1 MQNRKGRFVL
11 VQFILAGMI
20 ALTGCAQEE
29 APGGVTDVS
38 GALFLSENE
47 SSEETAEASA
57 EVALTTGTQITE
69 ISAAAQEDTAKER
82 ARKLTEEELAQMQEF
97 INEEGSYG
105 FLLST
110 YERPQDLD
118 AGQVFYTGAGLPLD
132 PVTEEE
138 RDAYLEETG
147 GDEAVN
153 LFRLTAQQ
161 VDDYLQYSAGI
172 SVEELTQSPDWV
184 YLEDYDAYYICHG
197 DEDTN
202 RCTFEVTD
210 AAVQGD
216 YYRVHY
222 RNKRE
227 AGDLDGWYIPVYEAI
242 LKKNGDTYRF
252 CANRLWMEKDL
263 LLQSYR
269 TMALDSGDVVSFC
282 SYKPDTD
289 YSENADVTF
298 ALIKDGHFICNLPG
312 MDARNIRTHMVFDE
326 VRAIETADYDG
337 DGKSEIAVICEY
349 DHDRESEGREDKLE
363 ARIYRF
369 AEDGQP
375 VLDEKLSG
383 KINKNVKTLTLS
395 GIAYYIKN
403 GEDRKVYESREEAFA
418 DEIATVDPALY
429 DRFALIYVNDDK
441 YPELLEMGTAPE
453 TGARIVFYHDGV
465 LEETQVTDEFAFL
478 RKENFLYC
486 KNGTENLF
494 WEALYVYAGNRL
506 RVNQSGTYGTRDA
519 AVTTFRKDGTP
530 AYTYVWEGSPVTEAG
545 YKDALFFVFD
555 KQRAESSDKIKTVSA
570 EELLAELRK

>member
-1 MQNRKGRFVL
+1 MRNRNGRSVL
-11 VQFILAGMI
+11 IQFILAGMI
-20 ALTGCAQEE
+20 ALTGCAHEE

-47 SSEETAEASA
+47 SSEETAAA
-57 EVALTTGTQITE
+57 AADDAMTTGTQITE
-69 ISAAAQEDTAKER
+69 ISPAAQEEAEKER
-82 ARKLTEEELAQMQEF
+82 ARKLTDKECGQMQEF
-97 INEEGSYG
+97 INEDGSYG

-118 AGQVFYTGAGLPLD
+118 AGQVFYTGAGLPID

-147 GDEAVN
+147 KEEAVN

-161 VDDYLQYSAGI
+161 VGDYLQYMAGI
-172 SVEELTQSPDWV
+172 SVDELTKSPDWI
-184 YLEDYDAYYICHG
+184 YLEEYDAYYICHG

-202 RCTFEVTD
+202 RCTLEVTD

-269 TMALDSGDVVSFC
+269 TMTTDTGDVVSFC
-282 SYKPDTD
+282 SYRPDTD

-298 ALIKDGHFICNLPG
+298 ALVKDGRFICNLPG
-312 MDARNIRTHMVFDE
+312 MDARNIRSGMVFDE
-326 VRAIETADYDG
+326 VREIETADYDG
-337 DGKSEIAVICEY
+337 DGRSEIAVICKY
-349 DHDRESEGREDKLE
+349 DLDRDTAGRDDELE

-369 AEDGQP
+369 TEDGQP
-375 VLDEKLSG
+375 ELDEKLSK
-383 KINKNVKTLTLS
+383 KINKDLKALSLS
-395 GIAYYIKN
+395 GIAYYIQN

-418 DEIATVDPALY
+418 DELANIDPALY
-429 DRFALIYVNDDK
+429 DRFALIFVNDDK
-441 YPELLEMGTAPE
+441 YPELLEMGTTPE
-453 TGARIVFYHDGV
+453 RGAKIVFYHDGV
-465 LEETQVTDEFAFL
+465 LEETQVTDTFSFL
-478 RKENFLYC
+478 RKENLLYS

-494 WEALYVYAGNRL
+494 WEGLYVYAGSR
-506 RVNQSGTYGTRDA
+506 
-519 AVTTFRKDGTP
+519 AVRTGQ
-530 AYTYVWEGSPVTEAG
+530 GM
-545 YKDALFFVFD
+545 
-555 KQRAESSDKIKTVSA
+555 QQ
-570 EELLAELRK
+570 